1 MSFQVKWIYDLVDN
15 LSPALKRINKNLEAT
30 SSGAIKLGTKVSTGF
45 DKVKTNLDS
54 VNNKVKTNL
63 DSINNKVNSFSFD
76 RFARVSRVAL
86 RNIDRGFNRFNE
98 NLNDSADRIKNFTKD
113 TAGLSASLGVVGVMS
128 LRQAANF
135 ETASMQMEIL
145 SGSVEKG
152 NKLYKD
158 LIKLGAETPFEM
170 AELMNGTKTM
180 MGFGIEAD
188 RAFENIKRISDIAA
202 LTGGSIDGIALAFS
216 QSAAAGRV
224 MGEDILRFINNGVPI
239 IDILA
244 KTMKKPTKEIKELG
258 SNGKITFDILERAFI
273 EATSEGGKFNS
284 GAIRLSS
291 TLGGLYST
299 LKDNVNMALMEFG
312 VEISKVLEL
321 KDKMKDLPDI
331 LGKLNES
338 FKGLSPEVKEWI
350 IYGGLALI
358 GFTALGGALT
368 LIMSGLNPFI
378 PIISYLL
385 RFATLN
391 FVPLILA
398 FIIIKKYGNQ
408 LLEIFKK
415 VLEIFAKIGKGIGAD
430 KFINKI
436 ATWIGF
442 DPIFKEDKPM
452 TQPQM
457 SYAPMKGGLDVNFAN
472 LPKGASVSQRQST
485 PNFNLGLNTTYAR

>member
-15 LSPALKRINKNLEAT
+15 LSPALKKITTNLTAT
-30 SSGAIKLGTKVSTGF
+30 SAGAERAAMKMSSSF
-45 DKVKTNLDS
+45 
-54 VNNKVKTNL
+54 NKVKNNL
-63 DSINNKVNSFSFD
+63 DNIN
-76 RFARVSRVAL
+76 
-86 RNIDRGFNRFNE
+86 I
-98 NLNDSADRIKNFTKD
+98 ADRIKNFTKD

-158 LIKLGAETPFEM
+158 LIKLGAETPFEI
-170 AELMNGTKTM
+170 AELMKATKTM
-180 MGFGIEAD
+180 MGFGMEAD
-188 RAFENIKRISDIAA
+188 NAFENIKRIGDVAA
-202 LTGGSIDGIALAFS
+202 LTGGSIEGIVLAFS
-216 QSAAAGRV
+216 QSAAAGKV
-224 MGEDILRFINNGVPI
+224 MGQEINQFINNGVPI
-239 IDILA
+239 IDMLA
-244 KTMKKPTKEIKELG
+244 KTMKKPTKEIKELAA
-258 SNGKITFDILERAFI
+258 NGKITFDILERAFI
-273 EATSEGGKFNS
+273 EATSEGGKFNN

-312 VEISKVLEL
+312 VEVSKVLEL
-321 KDKMKDLPDI
+321 KDKMKDFTDI

-350 IYGGLALI
+350 IYSGLALI

-368 LIMSGLNPFI
+368 LIMSGLKPFI
-378 PIISYLL
+378 PIIWVLLKFLL
-385 RFATLN
+385 RFA
-391 FVPLILA
+391 FPFFAPLIAGLT
-398 FIIIKKYGNQ
+398 
-408 LLEIFKK
+408 LLKLLGYDLSDIFDKVWEIL
-415 VLEIFAKIGKGIGAD
+415 VKIGKAIGAD

-436 ATWIGF
+436 AAWAGF
-442 DPIFKEDKPM
+442 DPIFNEDKPM

>member
-1 MSFQVKWIYDLVDN
+1 
-15 LSPALKRINKNLEAT
+15 
-30 SSGAIKLGTKVSTGF
+30 
-45 DKVKTNLDS
+45 
-54 VNNKVKTNL
+54 
-63 DSINNKVNSFSFD
+63 
-76 RFARVSRVAL
+76 
-86 RNIDRGFNRFNE
+86 
-98 NLNDSADRIKNFTKD
+98 
-113 TAGLSASLGVVGVMS
+113 
-128 LRQAANF
+128 
-135 ETASMQMEIL
+135 
-145 SGSVEKG
+145 
-152 NKLYKD
+152 
-158 LIKLGAETPFEM
+158 
-170 AELMNGTKTM
+170 
-180 MGFGIEAD
+180 
-188 RAFENIKRISDIAA
+188 
-202 LTGGSIDGIALAFS
+202 
-216 QSAAAGRV
+216 
-224 MGEDILRFINNGVPI
+224 
-239 IDILA
+239 
-244 KTMKKPTKEIKELG
+244 MKKPTKEIKELAA
-258 SNGKITFDILERAFI
+258 NGKITFDILERAFI
-273 EATSEGGKFNS
+273 EATSAGGKFNN

-321 KDKMKDLPDI
+321 KDKMKDLTDI

-368 LIMSGLNPFI
+368 LIMSGLKPFI
-378 PIISYLL
+378 PIVLYLL

-398 FIIIKKYGNQ
+398 FIIIKKYGKD
-408 LLEIFKK
+408 LLDIFKK
-415 VLEIFAKIGKGIGAD
+415 VWDIFAKISKAIGLDKLFKGIG
-430 KFINKI
+430 NEI
-436 ATWIGF
+436 ATFIGF